1 MNGEIDKRNKR
12 LHELSSKLCLSGI
25 GSMTERELFELVEM
39 YAFGVQCPSARESMM
54 RKYKSYAEL
63 IRSDGRGDGSLVQG
77 FIRLVQE
84 SALVLARGSDP
95 AHGAGG
101 GKKGGAAA
109 NAARFLQD
117 ERQMRLREICRS
129 LAGRFYDSTVE
140 SFRATYLDS
149 AGRWLM
155 CEEIAEGT
163 VGEVRVDTRR
173 VFRRALELG
182 ASGLLLSHNHPSG
195 DLMPS
200 AADMRFTDRIRVACE
215 SVGIELADH
224 VIVSDGRYR
233 SVIRGDGF
241 SGSMSFAFDG
251 ADGDVS
257 EVSDGF
263 AYGKSDGSEQLGHT
277 GVYRSGEEDG
287 GAVRPARSR
296 ARTAA
301 PTVSGGSEDD
311 TEQLSLL
318 LDVKDE
324 TISPPEE

>member
-12 LHELSSKLCLSGI
+12 LHELSAKLCLSGI

-224 VIVSDGRYR
+224 VIVSDG
-233 SVIRGDGF
+233 
-241 SGSMSFAFDG
+241 
-251 ADGDVS
+251 
-257 EVSDGF
+257 F

-324 TISPPEE
+324 PISPSEE

>member
-12 LHELSSKLCLSGI
+12 LHELSAKLCLSGI

-224 VIVSDGRYR
+224 VIVSDGR
-233 SVIRGDGF
+233 
-241 SGSMSFAFDG
+241 
-251 ADGDVS
+251 
-257 EVSDGF
+257 
-263 AYGKSDGSEQLGHT
+263 
-277 GVYRSGEEDG
+277 
-287 GAVRPARSR
+287 
-296 ARTAA
+296 
-301 PTVSGGSEDD
+301 
-311 TEQLSLL
+311 
-318 LDVKDE
+318 
-324 TISPPEE
+324 